1 MSKVELN
8 KKFFTNNGLV
18 LPDLILGM
26 VFLVTF
32 GLIVA
37 STSSLMNNILKL
49 NSFTLTKKNYLSEI
63 NLVKVSM
70 IEWAEILSQ
79 PVYSKEEI
87 TNMNCSSMPSAPK
100 TIWNIPHKPAEIP
113 SENYLFCISP
123 TAIVE
128 SDSDSLILGK
138 DNAKPGLYIL
148 YAKPLIKSSNFPF
161 IRIIFCRPR
170 VFCKS

>member
-37 STSSLMNNILKL
+37 STSSSMNNILKL

-113 SENYLFCISP
+113 PENYLFCISP

>member
-8 KKFFTNNGLV
+8 KKFFTSNGLV

-49 NSFTLTKKNYLSEI
+49 NSFTLTQKDYLSEI
-63 NLVKVSM
+63 NLVKVSL

-87 TNMNCSSMPSAPK
+87 NNMNCSSMPSSPK
-100 TIWNIPHKPAEIP
+100 TIWNIPHKPATNP
-113 SENYLFCISP
+113 PENYLFCISP

-128 SDSDSLILGK
+128 SDSDRLILGK

-148 YAKPLIKSSNFPF
+148 YAKPIIKSSNFPF

>member
-49 NSFTLTKKNYLSEI
+49 
-63 NLVKVSM
+63 
-70 IEWAEILSQ
+70 
-79 PVYSKEEI
+79 
-87 TNMNCSSMPSAPK
+87 
-100 TIWNIPHKPAEIP
+100 
-113 SENYLFCISP
+113 
-123 TAIVE
+123 
-128 SDSDSLILGK
+128 
-138 DNAKPGLYIL
+138 
-148 YAKPLIKSSNFPF
+148 
-161 IRIIFCRPR
+161 
-170 VFCKS
+170 